1 MAKLLYGGY
10 GHHPS
15 GKQYV
20 YIGSDDNR
28 TGQNLVAPVTNRRIN
43 KTYNTM
49 FTVMRTGKL
58 DGQMAQAEIE
68 RLESRGI
75 DIKDIRNSNVL
86 SLPGGK
92 PFKSATQWKKY
103 SNYVYSEKIKARL
116 TGKEPRILTPEEY
129 FKPTQKMGKEKKKP
143 KVKDKPFYFRGVGYG
158 RNLASKGVVRQSRMD
173 AFSRIVNKWKVKTQK
188 KTNKETN
195 ENKYRIV
202 SPTEKWLKWADMI
215 DKKERLLKY

>member
-68 RLESRGI
+68 RLESKGI
-75 DIKDIRNSNVL
+75 DIKDIRNANVL

-129 FKPTQKMGKEKKKP
+129 FKPTQKMGKEKKRP

-158 RNLASKGVVRQSRMD
+158 RGVGK
-173 AFSRIVNKWKVKTQK
+173 INPINNIIENWKVKEVK
-188 KTNKETN
+188 KDK
-195 ENKYRIV
+195 KSRLV
-202 SPTEKWLKWADMI
+202 SPTDKWLKWADMI